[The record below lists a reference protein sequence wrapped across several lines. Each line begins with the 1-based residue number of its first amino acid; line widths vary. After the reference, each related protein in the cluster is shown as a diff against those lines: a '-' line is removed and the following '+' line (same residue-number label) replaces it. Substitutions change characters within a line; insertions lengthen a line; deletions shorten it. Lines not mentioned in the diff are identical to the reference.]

1 MTQPPEALAAYLETL
16 PEPHILIDEDY
27 RIVTANA
34 AYRRAFGA
42 RTRLEGAHCYRV
54 SHGYEVPCDQAGET
68 CPLARA
74 RLSRAR
80 EHVLHRHHTPE
91 GERYVQIDLA
101 PLRTQAGDFFVER
114 IEPLAI
120 EANTSGQAEM
130 VGRSP
135 AFLVALDLIAR
146 AGPSNAAV
154 LLLGESGTGK
164 ELAARAVHA
173 ASPRRHR
180 PFVVV
185 DCASLTGTLF
195 ESELFGHQ
203 RGAFT
208 GALTAKPGLAEVAD
222 GGTLF
227 LDELGDIP
235 LEMQVKLLRLIET
248 GTYRRVGSTEL
259 RKSDLRF
266 VSATHRDLAA
276 LVREG
281 RFREDLYHRISVFPI
296 RLPALRE
303 RREDVPELALALL
316 DRLSPGKTR
325 RLTAAAVARLAA
337 HPFPG
342 NIRELRNVIER
353 ATLLT
358 ADTEIGADIIEQALR
373 LGAPLAPPVARVPA
387 ASTEAIGRTD
397 PTSPT
402 DALTDQALAA
412 LAARY
417 PGSRRDLAR
426 ELGMSERT
434 LYRRL
439 KRAGQPRL
447 DP

>member
-1 MTQPPEALAAYLETL
+1 MTLPTDALAAYLETL
-16 PEPHILIDEDY
+16 PEPHILIGEDY

-42 RTRLEGAHCYRV
+42 RTRLEGAHCYRI
-54 SHGYEVPCDQAGET
+54 SHGYDVPCDQAGEI

-74 RLSRAR
+74 RLSGVR
-80 EHVLHRHHTPE
+80 EHVLHRHHSPE
-91 GERYVQIDLA
+91 GEAYVQIELT
-101 PLRTQAGDFFVER
+101 PVRTPDGQLFVER
-114 IEPLAI
+114 IEPLTMDADR
-120 EANTSGQAEM
+120 SDQAEM

-135 AFLVALDLIAR
+135 AFLATLELIAR
-146 AGPSNAAV
+146 VAPSNAAV
-154 LLLGESGTGK
+154 LLLGESGSGK

-203 RGAFT
+203 KGAFT
-208 GALTAKPGLAEVAD
+208 GASAAKPGLAEVAD

-235 LEMQVKLLRLIET
+235 LDMQVKLLRLIET
-248 GTYRRVGSTEL
+248 GTYRRVGSAEL

-266 VSATHRDLAA
+266 VSATHRDLTT

-303 RREDVPELALALL
+303 RREDLPELAQALL
-316 DRLSPGKTR
+316 DRVNQGKPR
-325 RLTAAAVARLAA
+325 RLTAGALARLAT

-342 NIRELRNVIER
+342 NIREMRNVIER
-353 ATLLT
+353 ASLLT
-358 ADTEIGADIIEQALR
+358 ADTEIGTEVIEQALR
-373 LGAPLAPPVARVPA
+373 LGAPLATTTHGLSATVAGPTGGPGPAPV
-387 ASTEAIGRTD
+387 
-397 PTSPT
+397 
-402 DALTDQALAA
+402 LTDDALAA

-417 PGSRRDLAR
+417 PRSRRDLAR

-439 KRAGQPRL
+439 MRARPPR
-447 DP
+447 